1 MTDAASDNPRTL
13 LLIPSTARRG
23 VEADVAANLHPT
35 MDYYALQSRLGADI
49 ADYSTVEADRHPLVR
64 AALLAGRDAALAA
77 YGYLRARQ
85 YDVLFSNSES
95 ISIPLAALLKTVS
108 RRPAHVLIGHRMSA
122 SKKKPFFQLLHPQM
136 DAILLY
142 AETQRAYS
150 EQVLG
155 IPSSKL
161 HLMSFHADTRF
172 FHPMPETPVEHRV
185 CSAGLELRDYPT
197 FIEAVRGMDLEVKLA
212 AASPWSKR
220 RNETENREL
229 PPNVSA
235 RGYNY
240 RELRDLYASSRFV
253 VVPLYETDFQAGV
266 TTILEAM
273 AMGKAVIASK
283 TRGQRDVIEDGSTGI
298 YVPPGDVSAM
308 KRAVEELLASPEKAA
323 AIGANARHAVVSRM
337 SLDIWADR
345 ITSVIRDVARTRR
358 QRRS

>member
-1 MTDAASDNPRTL
+1 
-13 LLIPSTARRG
+13 
-23 VEADVAANLHPT
+23 

-49 ADYSTVEADRHPLVR
+49 ADYSTVESERHPLVR
-64 AALLAGRDAALAA
+64 AALRAGKDAALAA

-85 YDVLFSNSES
+85 YDVIFSNSES
-95 ISIPLAALLKTVS
+95 ISIPLAALLKTVT

-122 SKKKPFFQLLHPQM
+122 GKKKRFFQFLHPQM

-142 AETQRAYS
+142 ADAQRAYS

-155 IPSSKL
+155 IPASRL

-172 FHPMPETPVEHRV
+172 FHPMPEAPVEHRI

-197 FIEAVRGMDLEVKLA
+197 LIEAVRGMDVDVKLA

-220 RNETENREL
+220 RNETENRDL

-283 TRGQRDVIEDGSTGI
+283 TRGQREVIEDGSTGI
-298 YVPPGDVSAM
+298 YVPPGDVAAL
-308 KRAVEELLASPEKAA
+308 RQAIENLLASPEKAA
-323 AIGANARHAVVSRM
+323 AIGANARQAVVARM

-345 ITSVIRDVARTRR
+345 IAAVIRDAARTRR
-358 QRRS
+358 QGRR